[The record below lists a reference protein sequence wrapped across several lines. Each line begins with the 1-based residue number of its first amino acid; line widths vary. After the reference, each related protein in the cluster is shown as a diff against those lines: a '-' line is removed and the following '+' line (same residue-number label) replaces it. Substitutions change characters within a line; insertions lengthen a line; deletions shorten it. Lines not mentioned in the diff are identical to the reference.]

1 MDRKAK
7 YVYKFS
13 DMEDYH
19 HIKNVS
25 QLSDYISE
33 YQYGDLISF
42 DDYRDVGTCII
53 GKNGNLIHNEDK
65 SASGYLSIPYE
76 ITKHLDDAVS
86 LYSDIHVRDI
96 SIRYD
101 DKIILNNI
109 NTPNCKILEE
119 WNWEITWF
127 PGSIHIIFPN
137 GENEFFNIKNTDTQQ
152 ILDWYQTKILS
163 TN

>member
-13 DMEDYH
+13 DMEDYN

-42 DDYRDVGTCII
+42 DDYRDVGTFII
-53 GKNGNLIHNEDK
+53 GKNGNLIPNEDK
-65 SASGYLSIPYE
+65 SGSGYLSIPYE

-86 LYSDIHVRDI
+86 LYSDIPVRDI

-119 WNWEITWF
+119 WNWEFTWF
-127 PGSIHIIFPN
+127 PGSIHIIFSN

-152 ILDWYQTKILS
+152 ILDWYQTKLLS